1 MIGAYGTMYFDASAG
16 AYQFVPDPVAMNA
29 YGADV
34 GDTFTFRVTDSFGAS
49 ADTTF
54 IAKMNE
60 APTLAADTGAVS
72 ENATLSVSAEQ
83 GVLANDTDA
92 TDADSGTLVVS
103 AIMSGTTGSTTAI
116 AANGLSLIHI

>member
-1 MIGAYGTMYFDASAG
+1 
-16 AYQFVPDPVAMNA
+16 MNA
-29 YGADV
+29 YGTGV

-60 APTLAADTGAVS
+60 APTLTADTGAVS

-83 GVLANDTDA
+83 EYWRTIGMQQMLILA
-92 TDADSGTLVVS
+92 L
-103 AIMSGTTGSTTAI
+103 
-116 AANGLSLIHI
+116 